1 MAYEIEKFPFLA
13 AQVCSIPYFISDDF
27 GYLCMYDYRN
37 RRMRIHHAKDNTLIA
52 DLPQGCIH
60 KTDSHDE
67 RKNVRD
73 AYSCVAITGRGDSE
87 KIITYNKVSGDWT
100 EFSVKKNVCY
110 Y

>member
-52 DLPQGCIH
+52 DLP
-60 KTDSHDE
+60 
-67 RKNVRD
+67 
-73 AYSCVAITGRGDSE
+73 
-87 KIITYNKVSGDWT
+87 
-100 EFSVKKNVCY
+100 
-110 Y
+110 